1 MKKLLLEFEIPEV
14 LNLINSLEF
23 YKNNGIN
30 KSYSENITR
39 QIEKIEEQLLIQN
52 FNIIQNDTKPMFNFG
67 EKVLYQNKPA
77 LITGMSSEN
86 EFIEIAI
93 IDNSELTKIE
103 VPIVLTTKIPN

>member
-1 MKKLLLEFEIPEV
+1 MKKLLLELEVSEI

-23 YKNNGIN
+23 YKDNAVN
-30 KSYSENITR
+30 KSYTQNITR

-52 FNIIQNDTKPMFNFG
+52 FNIIQNDTKPRFNFG
-67 EKVLYQNKPA
+67 EKIIYENQYG

-93 IDNSELTKIE
+93 IDNCEIVKIE
-103 VPIVLTTKIPN
+103 VPIVLVKKVPN